1 MWKRLL
7 HAGGRG
13 RYNQQT
19 MLAAGD
25 NVKRWARSGGRF
37 ARRWRSAALDL
48 VYPPT
53 CLGCY
58 AELAFEAESS
68 LHPSFCQPCLGQV
81 HCFRGATCRKC
92 GAPTPGAAPQNSCP
106 RCEGTKLWFDG
117 TVALGEYEGLL
128 RDWLLRTKGDSGES
142 LALAVAELIW
152 QEHRH
157 RIANLDVDVVVPVP
171 MHWRRRL
178 RRGAN
183 APTLLAE
190 RIAGYLRVPMAA
202 NLLRRTRHTPPQ
214 FSVPPSQRR
223 ANVRNAFAVRSGYH
237 LERARV
243 LLVDDILTTGSTCS
257 ASASVLKRS
266 GASHVAVVVAAR
278 TLRQ

>member
-1 MWKRLL
+1 
-7 HAGGRG
+7 
-13 RYNQQT
+13 
-19 MLAAGD
+19 MLAVP
-25 NVKRWARSGGRF
+25 NNMKRWVETGGRF
-37 ARRWRSAALDL
+37 ARWWRSAAVDL

-58 AELAFEAESS
+58 AELDSELQFASPA
-68 LHPSFCQPCLGQV
+68 SFCRPCLGQL
-81 HCFRGATCRKC
+81 HLLRGATCRKC
-92 GAPTPGAAPQNSCP
+92 GAPVPDAASKSTCP
-106 RCEGTKLWFDG
+106 RCSGTKLWFDE
-117 TVALGEYEGLL
+117 TNALGEYEGLL
-128 RDWLLRTKGDSGES
+128 RDWLLRMKGDGGES

-152 QEHRH
+152 QEHCDRL
-157 RIANLDVDVVVPVP
+157 AGLEVDVVVPVP

-178 RRGAN
+178 WRGVN

-190 RIAGYLRVPMAA
+190 RIAGHLRVPMAA
-202 NLLRRTRHTPPQ
+202 DLLRRTRHTPPQ

-237 LERARV
+237 LESARV

-257 ASASVLKRS
+257 ASASVLKRA

-278 TLRQ
+278 TLRH